1 MTAAT
6 TRSSTRSSVLG
17 SFLTSPL
24 PAAAA
29 ILLLIIVF
37 ASILAPLL
45 TPLDPNTAVIRDA
58 YLPPFSP
65 DHLLGTDSAGRDV
78 WARLLYGG
86 RTSLLGAAL
95 ALVVAAAIGIP
106 GGLLAGYYGGWFDNV
121 SVWTTNL
128 VQSLPGI
135 VVLLAARSV
144 MGPSIWFSMLIFGV
158 ILSPG
163 FYRVVR
169 TSVVNV
175 RNELYVDAARV
186 AGLRDASII
195 GRHVLTVVRAPI
207 IIQASL
213 LLGIALAIQSG
224 LEFLGVGDN
233 ALPSW
238 GNMLNEGFRNIY
250 RDPVS
255 ILWPALAIGLTCAAL
270 VIVGNGL
277 RDALEERGLR
287 TGRVRRARRAEASA
301 TDARVDVPVGP
312 VTAAS
317 DTPEQATPDAGAGL
331 GPAAAPP
338 VAPVTGPPDPSA
350 VLSVRDLAVSYGAG
364 RNAREVVRDVSLDVR
379 PGEVLGLVGES
390 GSGKTQTAFAVLDL
404 LSAGGRISAGSVR
417 YLGEELTTM
426 SRSGIRALRG
436 TGIAYIPQEPMS
448 NLDPSFTIGSQL
460 ATPMMRRLKIGRAE
474 ARTRS
479 LDLLRRVGIRDPQRT
494 FDAYPHEISGG
505 MAQRVLIAG
514 AVSCGPRLL
523 IADEP
528 TTALDVTVQAEVLAL
543 LRDLQAESG
552 MAVILVTHNF
562 GVVADICDRVAVM
575 NAGTIVETNDV
586 LSIFRDPQHPYT
598 RMLLDSTLEG
608 GPSRTELDAL
618 EGGR

>member
-1 MTAAT
+1 MTVAAP
-6 TRSSTRSSVLG
+6 RSSARSSAFV
-17 SFLTSPL
+17 SFVRSPL
-24 PAAAA
+24 PAAAS
-29 ILLLIIVF
+29 IVLLLIVLACVF
-37 ASILAPLL
+37 APLL
-45 TPLDPNTAVIRDA
+45 TSVDPLTAVIRDA
-58 YLPPFSP
+58 YLPPFSV

-86 RTSLLGAAL
+86 RVSLLGAAL
-95 ALVVAAAIGIP
+95 ALAVAAAIGIP
-106 GGLLAGYYGGWFDNV
+106 GGLLAGYYGGWFDNA
-121 SVWTTNL
+121 SVWMTNL

-144 MGPSIWFSMLIFGV
+144 MGPSIWLSMLIFGV

-169 TSVVNV
+169 TAVINV
-175 RNELYVDAARV
+175 RGELYVDAARV
-186 AGLRDASII
+186 AGLRDSAII
-195 GRHVLTVVRAPI
+195 GRHILTVVRAPL

-250 RDPVS
+250 RDPIS
-255 ILWPALAIGLTCAAL
+255 ILWPALAIGLTCASL

-287 TGRVRRARRAEASA
+287 TARVSRRARAAAVVAGTGQHADIEEPAPEPAVRHAE
-301 TDARVDVPVGP
+301 
-312 VTAAS
+312 AAS
-317 DTPEQATPDAGAGL
+317 DVEPATDVPADPD
-331 GPAAAPP
+331 
-338 VAPVTGPPDPSA
+338 A
-350 VLSVRDLAVSYGAG
+350 VLSVRNLEVSYGSAG
-364 RNAREVVRDVSLDVR
+364 QATTVVRDVSLDVR
-379 PGEVLGLVGES
+379 AGEVLGLVGES

-404 LSAGGRISAGSVR
+404 LSTGGRVSAGSIR
-417 YLGEELTTM
+417 FLGEELTTK
-426 SRSGIRALRG
+426 SRSAVRSLRG

-448 NLDPSFTIGSQL
+448 NLDPSFKIGSQL
-460 ATPMMRRLKIGRAE
+460 VTPMMRRLKISKKEATARAI
-474 ARTRS
+474 A
-479 LDLLRRVGIRDPQRT
+479 LLERVGIRDPQRT

-514 AVSCGPRLL
+514 AVSCRPKLL

-528 TTALDVTVQAEVLAL
+528 TTALDVTVQAEVLQL

-575 NAGTIVETNDV
+575 NKGTIVETNDA
-586 LSIFRDPQHPYT
+586 LSIFRSPRHEYT

-608 GPSRTELDAL
+608 GPSRTELDAV

>member
-6 TRSSTRSSVLG
+6 PAPVSRDSVLRQ
-17 SFLTSPL
+17 FFASPL
-24 PAAAA
+24 PAVASAV
-29 ILLLIIVF
+29 LLVLVLM
-37 ASILAPLL
+37 SLLAPVLSAA
-45 TPLDPNTAVIRDA
+45 DPAMPDIRNA

-65 DHLLGTDSAGRDV
+65 DHLLGTDSAGRDI

-86 RTSLLGAAL
+86 QVSLLGAAL
-95 ALVVAAAIGIP
+95 ALGVAALIGIP
-106 GGLLAGYYGGWFDNV
+106 SGLLAGYYGRWFD
-121 SVWTTNL
+121 SLSMWTSSL
-128 VQSLPGI
+128 IQSMPGI
-135 VVLLAARSV
+135 VVLLAARAV
-144 MGPSIWFSMLIFGV
+144 LGPSIWLSMLIFGV

-163 FYRVVR
+163 FFRVVR
-169 TSVVNV
+169 TAVMNV

-186 AGLRDASII
+186 SGLGDVAII

-233 ALPSW
+233 TIPSW

-250 RDPVS
+250 RDPIS
-255 ILWPALAIGLTCAAL
+255 ILWPAIAIGLTCAAL
-270 VIVGNGL
+270 VMIGNGL

-287 TGRVRRARRAEASA
+287 APRPARRARAAAGTAGPSTEIVDPVPAPAVAE
-301 TDARVDVPVGP
+301 R
-312 VTAAS
+312 
-317 DTPEQATPDAGAGL
+317 PEDDATPI
-331 GPAAAPP
+331 P
-338 VAPVTGPPDPSA
+338 TPDVDPDA
-350 VLSVRDLAVSYGAG
+350 VLSVRNLKIGYG
-364 RNAREVVRDVSLDVR
+364 EPPSQKIVVRDVSLDVR

-390 GSGKTQTAFAVLDL
+390 GSGKTQTAFGVLGL
-404 LSAGGRISAGSVR
+404 LSAGGSIVGGSIR
-417 YLGEELTTM
+417 FDGRELTTM
-426 SRSGIRALRG
+426 PRSGIRALRG

-448 NLDPSFTIGSQL
+448 NLDPSFKIGTQIV
-460 ATPMMRRLKIGRAE
+460 TPMMRRLKISRKEATARAL
-474 ARTRS
+474 AL
-479 LDLLRRVGIRDPQRT
+479 LDRVGIRDPKRT
-494 FDAYPHEISGG
+494 FDSYPHEISGG

-514 AVSCGPRLL
+514 AVSCTPRLL

-528 TTALDVTVQAEVLAL
+528 TTALDVTVQADVLRL

-575 NAGTIVETNDV
+575 NKGTIVEMNDV
-586 LSIFRDPQHPYT
+586 RPVFQAPAHPYT

-608 GPSRTELDAL
+608 GPSRTELDAM
-618 EGGR
+618 GGR